1 MGQGRPIDQRVASAE
16 TVIVTGG
23 VRGIGRATALAFA
36 NEGCNVAVFDVD
48 TPDSEAVED
57 LRRCMPSNAEAFH
70 YCAADVTN
78 MKRVD
83 AAVTECVKK
92 FGGIQVL
99 VNNAGKGTDPVPLET
114 LPEAEWDRVV
124 ALNLKGA
131 YLCSRAVVPH
141 LKRAKRGAIVNIAST
156 AGRGLSENS
165 SVPYAS
171 AKAGIVGFTRQ
182 LARELGPFGIR
193 VNAIAPGSVMTGRA
207 LERFEA
213 ADQATRDKLL
223 GAIPLRRTGRPDDVA
238 QAVLFLASRR
248 ADFITG
254 AILDVNGGRS
264 MV

>member
-1 MGQGRPIDQRVASAE
+1 M
-16 TVIVTGG
+16 TGG

-36 NEGCNVAVFDVD
+36 KEGANVAVFDVD
-48 TPDSEAVED
+48 AADSEAVES
-57 LRRCMPSNAEAFH
+57 LRRSMPPNVAGFH
-70 YCAADVTN
+70 YCTADVTD
-78 MKRVD
+78 MKRVES
-83 AAVTECVKK
+83 AVAECVEK
-92 FGGIQVL
+92 FGGIHIL

-114 LPEAEWDRVV
+114 LSEDEWERVV

-131 YLCSRAVVPH
+131 YLCSRAVVPY
-141 LKRAKRGAIVNIAST
+141 LKQAKRGAIVNLAST

-223 GAIPLRRTGRPDDVA
+223 GAIPLRRTGRPEDVA
-238 QAVLFLASRR
+238 QAVLFLASSR

-264 MV
+264 MA